1 VTQPDIDPERLAAL
15 LDGRLPAAERRA
27 VLDQLAASEPAA
39 EAYVDALAVLSEL
52 EPAKNAADPRPTGTP
67 SERLRWRVPPKR
79 WLAIAALLAGVALA
93 PSLMTRLRRSDQTDP
108 TRVVALLATR
118 NGGLPAGWDRGP
130 WSSVRG
136 AGQPLTSSARA
147 VRLGARLVD
156 LELAVRGR
164 DSAIADI
171 ARDISDL
178 LEALPA
184 SGPIAAVYRDIGQRA
199 GAPSDDLKPLLRPA
213 GNAAVGLVDPKPAQL
228 GAWVEAARIAAVR
241 GDIAFFR
248 AGESRAAL
256 AHAGNSTGLAEDA
269 AAAVQ
274 RIQAALA
281 SERAPDW
288 SALERDLTDL
298 LRALGG

>member
-52 EPAKNAADPRPTGTP
+52 EPAQNADDPRARGIA
-67 SERLRWRVPPKR
+67 SERLRWRHPPKR

-93 PSLMTRLRRSDQTDP
+93 PSLITRLRRSEQTDP
-108 TRVVALLATR
+108 SRVVALLAAR
-118 NGGLPAGWDRGP
+118 NRGLPAGWDRGP

-136 AGQPLTSSARA
+136 ADQPLTASARA
-147 VRLGARLVD
+147 VRLGALLVD
-156 LELAVRGR
+156 LELAVRGH
-164 DSAIADI
+164 DAALADI

-178 LEALPA
+178 LEPVPA
-184 SGPIAAVYRDIGQRA
+184 SGPIAAMYRDLGQRA
-199 GAPSDDLKPLLRPA
+199 GVPSDDLIPLLRPA
-213 GNAAVGLVDPKPAQL
+213 GDAAVRLVGPQPAQL
-228 GAWVEAARIAAVR
+228 GAWVEAARIASVR
-241 GDIAFFR
+241 SDTAFFR
-248 AGESRAAL
+248 AGESRAVL
-256 AHAGNSTGLAEDA
+256 AQAGNLSGLTDDA
-269 AAAVQ
+269 PEAVR

-298 LRALGG
+298 LRALGS